1 MTELA
6 QQDALTGVKNRRVF
20 DEQLER
26 LWQLAAGQE
35 CGIAV
40 LIVDVD
46 HFKAYNDRYGHQAGD
61 RALRQVAQV
70 LQKIVARP
78 QDLLA
83 RYGGEE
89 FAALLYDIDPAESE
103 KLAQRMRKAVAG
115 LALEHR
121 DSGARV
127 VTISVGVG
135 IVEPSLERRARGA
148 VQLADEALYQAKTRG
163 RNRVEVLDS
172 MAHQGLQTGVFTMS
186 MGAHG

>member
-1 MTELA
+1 
-6 QQDALTGVKNRRVF
+6 
-20 DEQLER
+20 
-26 LWQLAAGQE
+26 
-35 CGIAV
+35 
-40 LIVDVD
+40 
-46 HFKAYNDRYGHQAGD
+46 
-61 RALRQVAQV
+61 
-70 LQKIVARP
+70 
-78 QDLLA
+78 LLA

-163 RNRVEVLDS
+163 RNRVEVLDA
-172 MAHQGLQTGVFTMS
+172 MAHQGLQTGVFTKGI
-186 MGAHG
+186 GAHG